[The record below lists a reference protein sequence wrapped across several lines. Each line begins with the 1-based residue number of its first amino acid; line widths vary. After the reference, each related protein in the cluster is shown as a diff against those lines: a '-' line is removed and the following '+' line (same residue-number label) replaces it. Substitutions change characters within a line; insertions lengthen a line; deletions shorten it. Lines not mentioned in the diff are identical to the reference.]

1 MGWCA
6 SVWGD
11 IIEAHCCIRCW
22 KLAQFVCSWSMW
34 LKHPAISCYW
44 LILLCLCS
52 SWSTFAS
59 VCGDVHTGM
68 KSSSPPSSLISFLPP
83 PHLSPLQ
90 PALLYLVPSCL
101 GIPSAVALLKGD
113 LSAMLQWV
121 CTQQHATVFIFSAFK
136 LESEVRANTGYF
148 MRAYCLICSNFNQY
162 RTTSLLESAWKLF
175 ADCCKYL

>member
-1 MGWCA
+1 
-6 SVWGD
+6 
-11 IIEAHCCIRCW
+11 
-22 KLAQFVCSWSMW
+22 MW

-52 SWSTFAS
+52 SRSTFAS

-68 KSSSPPSSLISFLPP
+68 KASSPPSSLISFLPP

-90 PALLYLVPSCL
+90 PALLYLVPTCL

-121 CTQQHATVFIFSAFK
+121 YTQQHATVFIFSAFK

-148 MRAYCLICSNFNQY
+148 MRAYCLTCSNFNQH
-162 RTTSLLESAWKLF
+162 RTTSLLESAWKLCLLIAVNIYKF
-175 ADCCKYL
+175 KNVSWSWYKVVLVVVEVRNCRCLLSC